1 METKN
6 KLIQDL
12 SFIKVASLGK
22 SFGTAGFNR
31 IKVYES
37 FEKLCK
43 KQDFLFL
50 KLDDTYVPFRVV
62 KWKQGD
68 SMVRFDD
75 VVSQDQADRFNGVGV
90 FLPDDAAGH
99 LEVNTEMPF
108 VGYTILNLEEKIG
121 DIIEI
126 YEMPQQLLA
135 LVEYNSKEIY
145 IPLHEDLIVEV
156 NDEEEYLVMDLP
168 EGILEL

>member
-1 METKN
+1 MRSKK

-50 KLDDTYVPFRVV
+50 KLDDTYVPFRVMQ
-62 KWKQGD
+62 WKQGG

-75 VVSQDQADRFNGVGV
+75 IISQDQADRLNGVGV

-99 LEVNTEMPF
+99 LEANTEMPF
-108 VGYTILNLEEKIG
+108 VGYTVLNLEEKIG

-135 LVEYNSKEIY
+135 LVEYEGKEIY